1 MIGDNI
7 KDFRVKKNIT
17 QQELAEKLNVTRQ
30 AISKWEN
37 NKGEPDLNM
46 LRNIATALSVTV
58 EELIDGECTVQ
69 IQAIIRETQPA
80 LRFIGKR
87 YNGNESIRTKWKLWK
102 ENGWFSI
109 LKGLDNRYGN
119 NYIGAK
125 RIVNGSLEYWIGMFF
140 LSNTNI
146 PDGFEYID
154 IAEVNLAAFQ
164 LRGKAHK
171 VTSFET
177 HNLCLDELDKNGMTR
192 FEDYWCFEC
201 FDDKSIN
208 DIGTEKMASMVYK
221 ISIL

>member
-17 QQELAEKLNVTRQ
+17 QEELAKNLNVTRQ

-46 LRNIATALSVTV
+46 LRNIATVLSVTV
-58 EELIDGECTVQ
+58 EELFDGECTVQ
-69 IQAIIRETQPA
+69 IQAICKETQPA

-87 YNGNESIRTKWKLWK
+87 YKGNESIRAKWNLWK
-102 ENGWFSI
+102 ENGWFI
-109 LKGLDNRYGN
+109 VLEGLDNRYGN

-125 RIVNGSLEYWIGMFF
+125 RIVDGMLEYWIGMIFF
-140 LSNTNI
+140 PNANV

-154 IAEVNLAAFQ
+154 VAEVNLAAFQ

-192 FEDYWCFEC
+192 FEDHWCFEC
-201 FDDKSIN
+201 YDDTTV
-208 DIGTEKMASMVYK
+208 DYVGTEKTVTMDYK
-221 ISIL
+221 VAIL